1 MYLECIYAY
10 YYYHHLR
17 HTKLTH
23 PNAIEYFSFL
33 RQKSWLDWLIKNPLK
48 LQIEDQK
55 EKVFANVH
63 PKKRFTPLIP
73 GYQGV
78 ICVQVLAEGIEEFK
92 KFMKDAGAQNTK
104 AMKNPNAMK
113 NLARWQQAMKDVS
126 ESPFAGEVSKHM
138 LARELLRQRQA
149 AADSPMK
156 AMKAMKVA
164 KKLISVSINAAAA
177 KKAMKATTKTKAMK
191 ATKQLPK
198 KETEET
204 ASSGSDSSSDSSDT
218 GSDSD

>member
-1 MYLECIYAY
+1 MGLSKSLNMFEAMVDWST
-10 YYYHHLR
+10 LVAVL
-17 HTKLTH
+17 LTLQRRM
-23 PNAIEYFSFL
+23 A
-33 RQKSWLDWLIKNPLK
+33 RQRRDINTLD
-48 LQIEDQK
+48 
-55 EKVFANVH
+55 
-63 PKKRFTPLIP
+63 KR
-73 GYQGV
+73 
-78 ICVQVLAEGIEEFK
+78 FK
-92 KFMKDAGAQNTK
+92 KFMKEAGAQNTK
-104 AMKNPNAMK
+104 AIKNPKAMK
-113 NLARWQQAMKDVS
+113 NIARWQQAMKDVS

-164 KKLISVSINAAAA
+164 KKVISVSINAAAA

-204 ASSGSDSSSDSSDT
+204 ASSGSDSSSDSGSDT

>member
-1 MYLECIYAY
+1 MGLSKFLNKLETMMDWSMLITVLWAV
-10 YYYHHLR
+10 HRRL
-17 HTKLTH
+17 
-23 PNAIEYFSFL
+23 E
-33 RQKSWLDWLIKNPLK
+33 RQRRDINTLD
-48 LQIEDQK
+48 
-55 EKVFANVH
+55 
-63 PKKRFTPLIP
+63 KR
-73 GYQGV
+73 
-78 ICVQVLAEGIEEFK
+78 FK
-92 KFMKDAGAQNTK
+92 KFKKFVKDAGAQNTK

-204 ASSGSDSSSDSSDT
+204 ASSGSDSSSDSGSDT

>member
-1 MYLECIYAY
+1 MGLNKFLNKLETMMDWSMLITVLWAV
-10 YYYHHLR
+10 HRRL
-17 HTKLTH
+17 
-23 PNAIEYFSFL
+23 E
-33 RQKSWLDWLIKNPLK
+33 RQRRDINTLD
-48 LQIEDQK
+48 
-55 EKVFANVH
+55 
-63 PKKRFTPLIP
+63 KR
-73 GYQGV
+73 
-78 ICVQVLAEGIEEFK
+78 FK
-92 KFMKDAGAQNTK
+92 KFKKFVKDAGAQNTK

-113 NLARWQQAMKDVS
+113 NLARWHS
-126 ESPFAGEVSKHM
+126 ESM

-164 KKLISVSINAAAA
+164 KKVISVSINAAAA

-204 ASSGSDSSSDSSDT
+204 ASSGSDSSSDSGSDT